1 MEVNILLFDD
11 FDTMD
16 AFGPAEVFGSSP
28 QHFHVNYLSVPGNI
42 VNSNAGC
49 ESVDRTAG
57 TGRAAGDRCNTRG
70 TGRKTAVISGCRK
83 PASFEEN
90 GRTI

>member
-16 AFGPAEVFGSSP
+16 AFGPAEVFGSFAAAFSCELP
-28 QHFHVNYLSVPGNI
+28 VSSGKYREQY
-42 VNSNAGC
+42 AGC

-57 TGRAAGDRCNTRG
+57 TGRAPGDRCNTRG